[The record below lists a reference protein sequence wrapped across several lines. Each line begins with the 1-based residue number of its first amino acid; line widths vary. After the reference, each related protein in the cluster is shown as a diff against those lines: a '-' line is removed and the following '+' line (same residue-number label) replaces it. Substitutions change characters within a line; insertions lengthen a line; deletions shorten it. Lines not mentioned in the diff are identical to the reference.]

1 MPTDMPDHSS
11 SPDWVET
18 VYERLAGDQDG
29 RVCHA
34 IPAQACR
41 EAPGNFLRLLVA
53 NTLSTLGDSLAS
65 AKTTL
70 PWLLA
75 QLGAPP
81 GLAAL
86 LVPIRESGSMLPQ
99 LAIGALVRRR
109 ALRRPVWV
117 AGALLQSA
125 CLAGMGWLAL
135 VAQGAAAGWGI
146 VGLLALFSV
155 ARGACSIAYKDV
167 LGKTIP
173 KTRRGRLSG
182 WIAAVAGAGAMAA
195 GAALGALSQQAPGDV
210 FAGIL
215 ATAAACW
222 ALAAAVYA
230 RVVEWPGATEGGVD
244 GLGEAFGR
252 LSLLRDDAGFRWFV
266 VARALAL
273 GSALAAPLVV
283 ALARDA
289 LGDALAWLGLFLA
302 LEGLASLVSA
312 PLWGRWAD
320 RSSRRVFAAASALA
334 GALSLAVAAAAWSG
348 LAGAP
353 ATLFYPLAFMGLGI
367 AHAGVRLGR
376 KTYLVD
382 VAEGTRRTDYVAVSN
397 TVIGALLLLAG
408 AAGALA
414 ASVSVPA
421 TVAALAVASLA
432 GAALSLRW
440 PAPGA

>member
-1 MPTDMPDHSS
+1 MRPAGPEPET

-18 VYERLAGDQDG
+18 VYERLAGDNDG
-29 RVCHA
+29 RVCRA
-34 IPAQACR
+34 IPAAACR
-41 EAPGNFLRLLVA
+41 EAPGNFLRLMAA
-53 NTLSTLGDSLAS
+53 NVLSSLGDSLAS

-99 LAIGALVRRR
+99 LVNGALLRRR

-117 AGALLQSA
+117 AAALLQSA

-135 VAQGAAAGWGI
+135 VAKGAIAGWGI
-146 VGLLALFSV
+146 VGLLAVFSL

-195 GAALGALSQQAPGDV
+195 GAALGMLSQQAPDHV
-210 FAGIL
+210 FVWVL
-215 ATAAACW
+215 AAAAACW

-230 RVVEWPGATEGGVD
+230 RVAEWPGATDGGVD
-244 GLGEAFGR
+244 GLGQAVGQ
-252 LSLLRDDAGFRWFV
+252 LSLLRDDVGFRRFV
-266 VARALAL
+266 IARALAL
-273 GSALAAPLVV
+273 GSALAAPLYV

-320 RSSRRVFAAASALA
+320 RSSRHVFAAASALA
-334 GALSLAVAAAAWSG
+334 GGLSLAVATAAWSG

-353 ATLFYPLAFMGLGI
+353 ATLFYPLAFMGLGV

-382 VAEGTRRTDYVAVSN
+382 IAEGSRRTDYVAVSN
-397 TVIGALLLLAG
+397 TVIGGALLVAG

-421 TVAALAVASLA
+421 TVAGLAVAGLA
-432 GAALSLRW
+432 GAVLALRW
-440 PAPGA
+440 PAPDA